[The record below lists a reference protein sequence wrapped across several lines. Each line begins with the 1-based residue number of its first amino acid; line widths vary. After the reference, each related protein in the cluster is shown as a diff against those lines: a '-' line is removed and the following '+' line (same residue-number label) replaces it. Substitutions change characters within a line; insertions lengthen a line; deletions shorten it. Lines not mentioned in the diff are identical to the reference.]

1 MWKKEQK
8 YHCKKTMADDF
19 EEAVSETP
27 KGKGTC
33 ELTVVMTMCIDLH
46 KLKPNKIPE
55 QWRGSGHEA
64 PPLAEEHLISAEKA
78 EVSFL

>member
-1 MWKKEQK
+1 MPRKESK
-8 YHCKKTMADDF
+8 YHSKKTMADDF

-27 KGKGTC
+27 KGKSTC

-55 QWRGSGHEA
+55 Q
-64 PPLAEEHLISAEKA
+64 
-78 EVSFL
+78 